1 MEIPKNPWQGTS
13 DDLLKKL
20 ATNRGGL
27 TDLEAQK
34 RLLENGPNSISRQTP
49 IPLLKIFLDQFLD
62 LLVLMLIFACVL
74 SFMLGDLRNGVVI
87 GLIVVLNAIIG
98 FVQEYKAEKILK
110 ALVKLLPEKV
120 KVKRNGEEKEI
131 SAEYLA
137 LGDIVV
143 INEGD
148 KIPADI
154 RVIESYELRINE
166 QILTGEVNPQNKEAK
181 DYKDGNLL
189 ITERLNLLFAG
200 TNAADGEAIGVV
212 VATGR
217 ATEFGKIAQ
226 KTMQINKEHSPL
238 QEKTRQVAKK
248 IAIFAAIWMIVLIF
262 YHFYFVSSK
271 IVDALI
277 FAVVV
282 AAALVPEGLPAT
294 VSVALSFG
302 ARNLA
307 RNKALIKNLVSV
319 ETLGSTT
326 VICTDKTGTLTTG
339 KMTVR
344 EVWEFAN
351 PEINP
356 AEKKQL
362 IRQVAILCNDAEVE
376 TDNAVGD
383 PTEIALL
390 EWAKKEGV
398 DVAEYRKKYLK
409 IDELPFNSRRRFMS
423 TTYNL
428 NGNKFNCVKGAPEI
442 IAEKCHLNDEE
453 KSQINKKMEEYASEG
468 YRVLALAYNHIFLG
482 LVSIFDPPRP
492 EVKEAIENCKKGGI
506 RVIMVTGDNPLTAA
520 SIGKITG
527 ITYDSFPEVI
537 DGKSLSKMSDLELRQ
552 KLHHVN
558 IFARILPE
566 QKFRIVDN
574 LMSMGEIVAATGD
587 GVNDAPALKKA
598 DIGIAMGITGTDVSK
613 QAADLILLDDNF
625 ATIVKAVVEGRVI
638 FDNVKRFLFY
648 IFTHNF
654 GELMIVALGIFFGL
668 PLTMLPVQ
676 ILAVDLGTDILP
688 SMSFIA
694 EKEENVMSSKPRSKS
709 VQLLN
714 LESFIHLSLL
724 GTVVG
729 FGAIWNFTSVLNTT
743 GNYAAATTVSLSTL
757 AVAQAFNAFLA
768 RCPHVS
774 IFKYSFWSNKYL
786 IGSVLISLII
796 LLLIVYTEPLNN
808 FILTSPFPAV
818 YWLRILLVGI
828 VFLIVEELYKLI
840 KKKHARV

>member
-1 MEIPKNPWQGTS
+1 M
-13 DDLLKKL
+13 
-20 ATNRGGL
+20 
-27 TDLEAQK
+27 
-34 RLLENGPNSISRQTP
+34 
-49 IPLLKIFLDQFLD
+49 
-62 LLVLMLIFACVL
+62 
-74 SFMLGDLRNGVVI
+74 
-87 GLIVVLNAIIG
+87 
-98 FVQEYKAEKILK
+98 
-110 ALVKLLPEKV
+110 
-120 KVKRNGEEKEI
+120 
-131 SAEYLA
+131 
-137 LGDIVV
+137 
-143 INEGD
+143 
-148 KIPADI
+148 
-154 RVIESYELRINE
+154 
-166 QILTGEVNPQNKEAK
+166 
-181 DYKDGNLL
+181 
-189 ITERLNLLFAG
+189 
-200 TNAADGEAIGVV
+200 
-212 VATGR
+212 ATGR

-307 RNKALIKNLVSV
+307 RHKALIKNLVSV

-339 KMTVR
+339 KMTVQ

-356 AEKKQL
+356 EEKKQL
-362 IRQVAILCNDAEVE
+362 IRQVAILCNDAEIE

-390 EWAKKEGV
+390 EWVKKEGV
-398 DVAEYRKKYLK
+398 DVTEYRKKYLK

-442 IAEKCHLNDEE
+442 IAEKCHLSDEE
-453 KSQINKKMEEYASEG
+453 KTQINKKMEEYASEG

-506 RVIMVTGDNPLTAA
+506 RVIMITGDNPLTAA

-537 DGKSLSKMSDLELRQ
+537 DGKRLSKMSDLELRQ

-714 LESFIHLSLL
+714 SESFIHLSLL

-757 AVAQAFNAFLA
+757 AIAQAFNAFLA

-786 IGSVLISLII
+786 IGSVLVSLII
-796 LLLIVYTEPLNN
+796 LMLIVYTKTLNN

-818 YWLRILLVGI
+818 YWLRIVMVGI
-828 VFLIVEELYKLI
+828 VFLIVEEIYKLI
-840 KKKHARV
+840 KKKYARV